1 MAVRDVSPEV
11 TVSITAQPTPT
22 EKPEP
27 PSPTPIATLTSA
39 PKVDSVTD
47 PGLKIG
53 FVVSNDDSVFY
64 LERQYGEAETKYSI
78 HQLDLKTNQEKKL
91 REFSGSPLTQIFLDS
106 VGSLY
111 YVKSIVFTDAE
122 NGVTTRQNLYQYTNG
137 QDKLIASYIDSV
149 IRVDQEHIFYIGP
162 SGNIYQYHIGKQTKT
177 KIAQVSLDKSLYVSY
192 FSCRGHFLMDVRNT
206 TDAEYRKYYM
216 VNLYTG
222 KTNLLSEKPEDQ
234 FIGSDEGECLIKYS
248 HSGKST
254 PVIIYDMKTNK
265 TSEFSVSGSLWIDR
279 AFVHGEIVYLVARS
293 GTKQQQS
300 LYEINLTNG
309 KVQAQTGLPYH
320 IGSSVAHNGMWYF
333 YTYVYS
339 TNGDTEYTRQ
349 SIKAMALKD
358 GKITTLHSLKQAVDN
373 GHYLRLDIAHGTLW
387 LDYYGS
393 EEQSHS
399 VVARA
404 PIK

>member
-1 MAVRDVSPEV
+1 M
-11 TVSITAQPTPT
+11 
-22 EKPEP
+22 
-27 PSPTPIATLTSA
+27 
-39 PKVDSVTD
+39 
-47 PGLKIG
+47 KIG

-78 HQLDLKTNQEKKL
+78 HQLDLKTNQKKKL

-106 VGSLY
+106 AGSLY

-122 NGVTTRQNLYQYTNG
+122 NGVTTRQTLYQYTSS
-137 QDKLIASYIDSV
+137 QDRLIASYIDSV

-162 SGNIYQYHIGKQTKT
+162 SGSIYQYHIASRTKT
-177 KIAQVSLDKSLYVSY
+177 KIAQVSIDNKNLYASY
-192 FSCRGHFLMDVRNT
+192 FSCLGYFLMDVRNT
-206 TDAEYRKYYM
+206 TDAEYRKYYL

-222 KTNLLSEKPEDQ
+222 KTSLLSEKLEDQ

-248 HSGKST
+248 HTGKST
-254 PVIIYDMKTNK
+254 VVTIFHMKTNE
-265 TSEFSVSGSLWIDR
+265 TSELSVPGSLWIDR
-279 AFVHGEIVYLVARS
+279 ALVQSEIVYLVARS

-373 GHYLRLDIAHGTLW
+373 GHYLRLDFTHDSLW
-387 LDYYGS
+387 LDYCGG
-393 EEQSHS
+393 EEQSHNVIS
-399 VVARA
+399 RYQT
-404 PIK
+404 K